1 MAQVTIRNLDDETA
15 RILKTRAKLHH
26 RPLESELRVI
36 LAEAAREPATLIYEV
51 DQIAHQLEDHWQ
63 GDSTALIRED
73 RDR

>member
-15 RILKTRAKLHH
+15 RILKIRAKLHH

-51 DQIAHQLEDHWQ
+51 DQIAHQLEDCWQ